1 MCISDWSSYV
11 CSSDRLHRDE
21 SGSRIM
27 APMAQQVQYRRA
39 RQPERSGVAQRMDI
53 DATLRREPRVEHH
66 ADAAGRRIDRGER
79 GHRSWRD
86 AEQALHV
93 LGLAE
98 ADALAAAGAGERLQ
112 I

>member
-1 MCISDWSSYV
+1 
-11 CSSDRLHRDE
+11 
-21 SGSRIM
+21 M

-79 GHRSWRD
+79 GHRSRRD
-86 AEQALHV
+86 AEQALNV

-98 ADALAAAGAGERLQ
+98 ADALADRKSTRLNSSHTCASRMTYSS
-112 I
+112 